1 MISSQLPEIT
11 ADNIQEYR
19 DLLNSRSRF
28 DLVDLLEKRSPFE
41 RVLILTAVNPRLAT
55 NTFEYL
61 PFTTQK
67 ELINSLPSER
77 SAIILNELSPDDR
90 TAFLEELPAE
100 VINRLIKIMSPGERA
115 MTLKLLGYPEG
126 SVGRLMTPDY
136 LTIKMEWTVKQV
148 LDHIRKYGQD
158 SETINVIYCVDDNG
172 VLLDDFKIRDFLL
185 VPLEA
190 NVKDLA
196 DRKFIALSPYD
207 DQETAVNVFRK
218 YNRVALPV
226 VDPKEVLLGLV
237 TIDDI
242 LNIAEKENTEDIQK
256 IGGTMALE
264 EPYMNIPFL
273 SLMRKRASWLV
284 VLFLGELLT
293 ATAMGYFEK
302 EIAKAVVLALFVPL
316 IISSGGNAGSQAST
330 LIIRALALGEV
341 TLKDYWRIMKREFM
355 SGIFLGVV
363 LGSIGFLRIT
373 LWSLFSPIYG
383 DHWLLVAVTIFLTLI
398 GVVLWGTLSGSMLP
412 IILKKCN
419 FDPAASSAP
428 FVATIV
434 DVTGLIIYFS
444 IAILVL
450 SGTLL

>member
-1 MISSQLPEIT
+1 MVNIQLPEVT
-11 ADNIQEYR
+11 ANNIQNYQDILNKSSPY
-19 DLLNSRSRF
+19 DLA
-28 DLVDLLEKRSPFE
+28 DLLEKISRNE
-41 RVLILTAVNPRLAT
+41 RVIILTAVNPRLAT
-55 NTFEYL
+55 KTFEYL
-61 PFTTQK
+61 SFPTQK
-67 ELINSLPSER
+67 ELINSLPSDR
-77 SAIILNELSPDDR
+77 AAVILNELSPDDR
-90 TAFLEELPAE
+90 TAFFEELPAE
-100 VINRLIKIMSPGERA
+100 VINRLIKILSPSERA
-115 MTLKLLGYPEG
+115 MTLKLLGYPED

-136 LTIKMEWTVKQV
+136 LTIKMEWAVKQV
-148 LDHIRKYGQD
+148 LDHIRRYGQN
-158 SETINVIYCVDDNG
+158 SETLNVIYCVDDNG
-172 VLLDDFKIRDFLL
+172 ILLDDFKIRDFLL
-185 VPLEA
+185 APLEA

-196 DRKFIALSPYD
+196 DGKYIALSVYD
-207 DQETAVNVFRK
+207 DQETAIHVFKK

-226 VDPKEVLLGLV
+226 IDPKKVLLGLV

-242 LNIAEKENTEDIQK
+242 LNVAEKENTEDIQM
-256 IGGTMALE
+256 IGGTVALE
-264 EPYMNIPFL
+264 EPYMSIPFL
-273 SLMRKRASWLV
+273 SLMRKRAGWLV
-284 VLFLGELLT
+284 ILFLGELLT

-302 EIAKAVVLALFVPL
+302 EIARAVVLALFVPL

-383 DHWLLVAVTIFLTLI
+383 EHWFLVAVTIFLTLI

-412 IILKKCN
+412 ILLKKCN

-434 DVTGLIIYFS
+434 DVIGLIIYFS